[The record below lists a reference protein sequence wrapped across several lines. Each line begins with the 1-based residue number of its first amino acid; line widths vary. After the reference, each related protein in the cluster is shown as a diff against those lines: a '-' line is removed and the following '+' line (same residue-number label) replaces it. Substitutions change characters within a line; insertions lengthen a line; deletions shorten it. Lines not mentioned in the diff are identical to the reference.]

1 MLIFT
6 TLFSPILAGLIVLWA
21 AVRLANPRVGWPE
34 SLLLGLLLGQ
44 AALLTPAAAL
54 APLWVALGLSAV
66 WPVRALAVF
75 ALGGVVAVGGA
86 LQGTLLWPTLTPLGS
101 RALMVAGGA
110 VLAMV
115 LAYQLYHWR
124 WWPPL
129 RHALV
134 GLSATTLLFVSSG
147 IGALPS
153 VVVMSLLLAP
163 LPLWAWWLA
172 KQRQPF

>member
-1 MLIFT
+1 M
-6 TLFSPILAGLIVLWA
+6 LAGLLVLWA
-21 AVRLANPRVGWPE
+21 AVRLANPRVDWPE

-44 AALLTPAAAL
+44 AVLLTPAAVL

-66 WPVRALAVF
+66 WPIRALAVLGLGVLV
-75 ALGGVVAVGGA
+75 ALVGA
-86 LQGTLLWPTLTPLGS
+86 QDYLLWPTLRPLGS
-101 RALMVAGGA
+101 LTLMVTGGA

-134 GLSATTLLFVSSG
+134 GLSATTLLFASSG
-147 IGALPS
+147 MGTLPS

-163 LPLWAWWLA
+163 LPCWAWWLA

>member
-1 MLIFT
+1 MPILT
-6 TLFSPILAGLIVLWA
+6 TLLSPMLAGLLVLWA
-21 AVRLANPRVGWPE
+21 AVRLANPRIDWPE
-34 SLLLGLLLGQ
+34 SLLLALLLGQ

-66 WPVRALAVF
+66 WPVRALVVF
-75 ALGGVVAVGGA
+75 GLGAVVALA
-86 LQGTLLWPTLTPLGS
+86 GTQDYLLWPTLQPLGS
-101 RALMVAGGA
+101 PALMLTGGA

-115 LAYQLYHWR
+115 LVYQLYHWR

-129 RHALV
+129 QQVLV
-134 GLSATTLLFVSSG
+134 GLSATTLLLVSSG
-147 IGALPS
+147 LGTLPS

-163 LPLWAWWLA
+163 LPCWAWWLA